1 MSAGSSVDSINREMP
16 VMRNACLSLAALLI
30 LALPA
35 SAAPLY
41 AVQGD
46 VLYEISVTDGVNA
59 VF

>member
-1 MSAGSSVDSINREMP
+1 
-16 VMRNACLSLAALLI
+16 MRNACLSLAALLI